1 MRAVILAGGKGRR
14 LYPYTTIL
22 PKPLMPIGEMPIL
35 EVVIRQLE
43 YYGIK
48 NITLSVGHLANLI
61 QSFFKNGEQFNVNI
75 DYSIEDFPLGTAG
88 PLKLVNNLQDTF
100 IVMNGDILTTL
111 NFEKLYEYHKKSGSI
126 ATISIYPREVKIDFG
141 VIEYTGNLLTDYIE
155 KPKYDFSVSMGIY
168 VFEPDAL
175 KYIAKGEYLDINDL
189 ILNMKNNGEQV
200 SCYREDCFWLDIG
213 RKDDY
218 EVAVRKFEEMKSEFL
233 KNEK

>member
-61 QSFFKNGEQFNVNI
+61 QAFFKNGEQFNVNI